1 MLLHVSNQMSTDMN
15 NQMPYLLYYQE
26 LPVLIHVFDI
36 LYIVHVGAVD
46 VLVTPETVVAC
57 PGDMVTVTCMVQQ
70 ELGLQWTLD
79 SMSLDVFTEID
90 LGASKN
96 VIVNGVT
103 FNAVLTDVVSIG
115 SGFYNFTSTLTTTAS
130 EETDGV
136 VIRCNDFRE
145 TSFDDV
151 TINLMG
157 KCG

>member
-1 MLLHVSNQMSTDMN
+1 MYYTMYNHVLL
-15 NQMPYLLYYQE
+15 
-26 LPVLIHVFDI
+26 
-36 LYIVHVGAVD
+36 HVGAVD

-115 SGFYNFTSTLTTTAS
+115 SGFYNFTSTLITTAS

-136 VIRCNDFRE
+136 VIRCNGFRE